1 MKLIMEN
8 WKRFLKESRDEYP
21 EDEPPDEDDDGAL
34 RQWERDSLQ
43 SDVFKAIDDLAP
55 DEEVEVDLDEAEL
68 GRTTASDMRDTG
80 GIKDRTKAATAT
92 GVSDNER
99 NVLLNL
105 QKKLAAAAQ
114 VSNIAQGQILQLAT
128 KLDALLTAEI
138 EKNQKK

>member
-1 MKLIMEN
+1 M
-8 WKRFLKESRDEYP
+8 KESRDEYP

>member
-1 MKLIMEN
+1 MMKIS
-8 WKRFLKESRDEYP
+8 KAHLKQIIAE
-21 EDEPPDEDDDGAL
+21 
-34 RQWERDSLQ
+34 
-43 SDVFKAIDDLAP
+43 
-55 DEEVEVDLDEAEL
+55 EL
-68 GRTTASDMRDTG
+68 GRTTAADMRDTG
-80 GIKDRTKAATAT
+80 GIKDRTKAATAS

-114 VSNIAQGQILQLAT
+114 VSNIATGRILQMAT